1 MIKSYDT
8 ASQIFAPLCVTHQA
22 KKLTL
27 PSTSPWQMHPCH
39 VAAVGL
45 SHTSQD
51 GAFPS
56 TTGVYIYHGA
66 TVHTYINVISYMHIY
81 IYISYKHLYIT
92 IRITGHQLLPAID
105 WAAGSSPSRST
116 LQEINGRQHKAWTTG
131 PGEVMAP
138 QSQLDWNPQTLEP
151 PNGGG

>member
-1 MIKSYDT
+1 MILKIGCDKK
-8 ASQIFAPLCVTHQA
+8 IFAPLCVTHQA
-22 KKLTL
+22 KTLTL

-51 GAFPS
+51 GVFPS
-56 TTGVYIYHGA
+56 ATGVYIQWCNGS
-66 TVHTYINVISYMHIY
+66 YIHKYYIIYAYIYIY

-105 WAAGSSPSRST
+105 WDAGSSPSRST
-116 LQEINGRQHKAWTTG
+116 ERNQRKATQGLDDFQGR
-131 PGEVMAP
+131 
-138 QSQLDWNPQTLEP
+138 
-151 PNGGG
+151 

>member
-22 KKLTL
+22 KTLTL

-56 TTGVYIYHGA
+56 TTGVYIPWCNG
-66 TVHTYINVISYMHIY
+66 SYIY
-81 IYISYKHLYIT
+81 IYIYYIIYAYIYIYTYHINIYIYIT

-105 WAAGSSPSRST
+105 WDAGSSASRCT
-116 LQEINGRQHKAWTTG
+116 ERNQRKATQGLDDFQGR
-131 PGEVMAP
+131 
-138 QSQLDWNPQTLEP
+138 
-151 PNGGG
+151 